1 MLYNISNSQLR
12 NEKKFIFFEPL
23 ASIEKLLNFIGTKEI
38 YSPRMVN
45 SIYFD
50 TYFHKNFHEAIDGI
64 MLRNKIRI
72 RWYGE
77 SFNVEIQPQI
87 ESKNRISQHNYKIT
101 KKLRSFKT
109 KSLFNLINFKKYI
122 QNEKNNKNEIN
133 YYLNNLYPNL
143 LVSYLR
149 KYFIFDNVRITLDTD
164 LKFINLAKI
173 NFFSKKNFLCI
184 NKKQIIELKYSD
196 EFHYQATKITKTF
209 NNRLNKFSKYQIGIL
224 ETFC

>member
-1 MLYNISNSQLR
+1 MSYNIGNLQLR
-12 NEKKFIFFEPL
+12 NEKKFIFFEPPE
-23 ASIEKLLNFIGTKEI
+23 SIEKLLNFIGSKEI
-38 YSPRMVN
+38 YSSRIVN

-50 TYFHKNFHEAIDGI
+50 TYFHKNFNEAIDGI
-64 MLRNKIRI
+64 MLRNKVRI

-77 SFNVEIQPQI
+77 TFNTEIRPQI
-87 ESKNRISQHNYKIT
+87 ENKIRISQHNYKIA
-101 KKLRSFKT
+101 KKLKNFKT
-109 KSLFNLINFKKYI
+109 KTFFNLIDFKKYI

-164 LKFINLAKI
+164 LKFINLAEI

-184 NKKQIIELKYSD
+184 NKKQIVELKYRD
-196 EFHYQATKITKTF
+196 KFH
-209 NNRLNKFSKYQIGIL
+209 IGGPSRTRTWDQYIMSVL
-224 ETFC
+224 L